1 MTTRIH
7 LIRHGETRWNV
18 EKRMQGYLDSPLT
31 NSGRSQARRVRREID
46 RIDVAYSS
54 PSGRALETAEIIL
67 NGAQQKIETHVG
79 LKEINL
85 GIWEGMKMEWV
96 EKKYPHQYR
105 ALWSEPSKFSVA
117 DGETFLE
124 VQDRAVKAVLE
135 VARTHKGQSILVVSH
150 AATIKV
156 ILAHFENRS
165 LDKLW
170 DPPSIENGSRSVIE
184 ERGNGNFK
192 VVLYGGQPTWSA

>member
-7 LIRHGETRWNV
+7 LIRHGETEWNV
-18 EKRMQGYLDSPLT
+18 ERRMQGHLNSPLT
-31 NSGRSQARRVRREID
+31 ERGRFQVRQLRKAIG

-67 NGAQQKIETHVG
+67 NGALKKIGRVSG

-85 GIWEGMKMEWV
+85 GIWEGMQIGRV
-96 EKKYPHQYR
+96 EKEYPKEYKTF
-105 ALWSEPSKFSVA
+105 WSKPSKFSVVQ
-117 DGETFLE
+117 GETFFE
-124 VQDRAVKAVLE
+124 VQDRAVKAVLDA
-135 VARTHKGQSILVVSH
+135 ARTHKGESILLVSH
-150 AATIKV
+150 AATIKA

-170 DPPSIENGSRSVIE
+170 DPPGVENGSHSVIE
-184 ERGNGNFK
+184 EREEDQFK
-192 VVLYGGQPTWSA
+192 VVRYGGHSTW